1 MEYPAT
7 FYYSLNQY
15 PWQVKLSGVGQRKI
29 TKYAIFDYQYP
40 IGVQDSPLDG
50 QNTKIGGYGDF
61 MARGGGTF
69 SPVES
74 MLAIRIF

>member
-1 MEYPAT
+1 
-7 FYYSLNQY
+7 
-15 PWQVKLSGVGQRKI
+15 LSGVGQRKI
-29 TKYAIFDYQYP
+29 TKYAIFDYP

-69 SPVES
+69 SPVEC
-74 MLAIRIF
+74 MLAIGIF